1 MTEICLRINFY
12 FSFFGPPP
20 LPKAT
25 QSINTH
31 KIYSTYS
38 QSHCNLTNLFTKP
51 LQPNPKATQS
61 INTHRFYS
69 TYSQSHCNLTN
80 LFTKPLQP
88 APQSNPKYQY
98 PQILFNLFTKP
109 LQLDQFIHK
118 ATATWPFIHKATAT
132 SRFYSHSRCHKH
144 TLFTPL
150 PPNPGKGKNIIFD
163 FSPNLGHRPTGLDHQ
178 ARPKHSGPHLCR
190 GCVRPRGGAPSRH
203 DANWPK
209 TQQKKQKKTRIF
221 KKKHQKLHRKSLM
234 AGIFSVIW
242 GAPRD
247 TTSTKMARAAAT
259 TPERPPDDRNSP

>member
-1 MTEICLRINFY
+1 LKKARKFIESGTVNRSWHVFFASSGGRPATQPLRKWPAHSLPPQSVREMTEICLRINFY

-20 LPKAT
+20 LPKST

-31 KIYSTYS
+31 RFYSTYS

-88 APQSNPKYQY
+88 TPQSNPKYQY

-118 ATATWPFIHKATAT
+118 ATAT
-132 SRFYSHSRCHKH
+132 
-144 TLFTPL
+144 
-150 PPNPGKGKNIIFD
+150 
-163 FSPNLGHRPTGLDHQ
+163 
-178 ARPKHSGPHLCR
+178 
-190 GCVRPRGGAPSRH
+190 
-203 DANWPK
+203 
-209 TQQKKQKKTRIF
+209 
-221 KKKHQKLHRKSLM
+221 
-234 AGIFSVIW
+234 
-242 GAPRD
+242 
-247 TTSTKMARAAAT
+247 
-259 TPERPPDDRNSP
+259 

>member
-80 LFTKPLQP
+80 LFTKPLQ
-88 APQSNPKYQY
+88 
-98 PQILFNLFTKP
+98 LDHLFTKP
-109 LQLDQFIHK
+109 LQQADFIH
-118 ATATWPFIHKATAT
+118 T
-132 SRFYSHSRCHKH
+132 
-144 TLFTPL
+144 
-150 PPNPGKGKNIIFD
+150 
-163 FSPNLGHRPTGLDHQ
+163 
-178 ARPKHSGPHLCR
+178 
-190 GCVRPRGGAPSRH
+190 
-203 DANWPK
+203 
-209 TQQKKQKKTRIF
+209 
-221 KKKHQKLHRKSLM
+221 
-234 AGIFSVIW
+234 
-242 GAPRD
+242 
-247 TTSTKMARAAAT
+247 AAAT
-259 TPERPPDDRNSP
+259 SILYSHRSPRTLEKVKISFLILAPI